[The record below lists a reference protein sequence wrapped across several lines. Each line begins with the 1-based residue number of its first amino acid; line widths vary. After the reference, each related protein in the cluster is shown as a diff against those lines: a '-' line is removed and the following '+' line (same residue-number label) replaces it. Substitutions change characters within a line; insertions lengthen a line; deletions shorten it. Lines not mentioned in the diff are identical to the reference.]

1 MKGSGDRAALRHATV
16 GGVAITL
23 LANVL
28 EDSVTLAMK
37 EQTVK
42 NPAMEDMDWAV
53 RHHATVRFNVI
64 ASPAS
69 VLPGGAKRDGKET
82 TARHPVMV
90 ECGDLVVRR
99 CVTVRNSVTTS
110 QENVR

>member
-1 MKGSGDRAALRHATV
+1 
-16 GGVAITL
+16 
-23 LANVL
+23 
-28 EDSVTLAMK
+28 MK

-64 ASPAS
+64 ACPAS
-69 VLPGGAKRDGKET
+69 VLLGDAKQDGKET

-90 ECGDLVVRR
+90 GCGDGLVGRHA
-99 CVTVRNSVTTS
+99 TARNSVTPS
-110 QENVR
+110 RASVLMVSAKLAGWELNVSKPAMLVCGERAV